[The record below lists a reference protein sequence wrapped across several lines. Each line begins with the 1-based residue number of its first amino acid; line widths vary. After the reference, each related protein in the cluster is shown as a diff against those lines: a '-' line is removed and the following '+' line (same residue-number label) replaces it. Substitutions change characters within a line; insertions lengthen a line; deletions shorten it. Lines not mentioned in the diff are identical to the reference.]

1 MKYYFIYLRETKDIY
16 AYTDSKTIFKNFK
29 ETRDMS
35 LFYVKVISMENDDI
49 KELFEDDRNWSL
61 LINFK
66 FKCGTNE
73 FYLPI
78 TMMEKQTIEHAGIQT
93 QLVTTYISASNVS
106 PSIFSKKIRMMLEII
121 GYSKAYGMY
130 HNGCGEDDI
139 FRADYFSF
147 FLEYFGNTIKLLK
160 DKGGE

>member
-1 MKYYFIYLRETKDIY
+1 
-16 AYTDSKTIFKNFK
+16 
-29 ETRDMS
+29 
-35 LFYVKVISMENDDI
+35 
-49 KELFEDDRNWSL
+49 
-61 LINFK
+61 
-66 FKCGTNE
+66 
-73 FYLPI
+73 
-78 TMMEKQTIEHAGIQT
+78 MEKQTIEHAGIQT

-121 GYSKAYGMY
+121 GYSKAYRMY
-130 HNGCGEDDI
+130 HNGCSEDDI